1 MSDRISRTL
10 AIHVHTYWHAGT
22 GRGEGPGSDARVA
35 RTPNGLP
42 FLPGRTVKGLVR
54 AAVEQ
59 ALALEWLERDID
71 RQAIVRWFGK
81 PLPRLSE
88 GDAEERVR
96 EMERAEYRFQEGEGQ
111 LRFTSARIGQG
122 DFVRRWEEWA
132 EVSADKDLL
141 FRSLASTRV
150 DRHGVAT
157 DQSLREVEVALPMVL
172 NALIE
177 GPADERWPRALAAAL
192 PLIRALGSGRNR
204 GLGRASFKL
213 ESE

>member
-1 MSDRISRTL
+1 MSELISRTL
-10 AIHVHTYWHAGT
+10 AIHVHTFWHAGT

-59 ALALEWLERDID
+59 ALALKWLDNDID
-71 RQAIVRWFGK
+71 EQDIFRWFGK
-81 PLPRLSE
+81 PLPRLS
-88 GDAEERVR
+88 GDDAEERVR
-96 EMERAEYRFQEGEGQ
+96 EMERVEYRFQEGEGQ
-111 LRFTSARIGQG
+111 LHFTSARIGQG
-122 DFVRRWEEWA
+122 DSARRWEEWA

-150 DRHGVAT
+150 DCHGVAK
-157 DQSLREVEVALPMVL
+157 DQSLREVEVAVPMVL

-177 GPADERWPRALAAAL
+177 GPADESWPGALDASL

-213 ESE
+213 EAE